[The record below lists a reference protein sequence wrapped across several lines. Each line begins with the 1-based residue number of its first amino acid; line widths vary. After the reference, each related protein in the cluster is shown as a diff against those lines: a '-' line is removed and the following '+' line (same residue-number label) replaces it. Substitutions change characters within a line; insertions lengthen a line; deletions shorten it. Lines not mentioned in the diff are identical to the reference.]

1 MPPVFEVLDFL
12 TAVTSVSVGF
22 GEDDTVCELF
32 LMVAVV
38 SLVSFSSFAVAAEVV
53 NVVVVWLTSEVSAV
67 SETFPQADKITAQ
80 SIKINIALFISSR
93 SLSSNISH

>member
-22 GEDDTVCELF
+22 EEDDTVCELF

-38 SLVSFSSFAVAAEVV
+38 SLVSISSFADVFPTEFHIERLSGHIYR
-53 NVVVVWLTSEVSAV
+53 NV
-67 SETFPQADKITAQ
+67 DHY
-80 SIKINIALFISSR
+80 IAHHSNHF
-93 SLSSNISH
+93 LSSV